1 MLSCFLQS
9 SLDVSVQL
17 DGRNQTHLA
26 VYDEEQF
33 KRSTLDGSGVAI
45 ISYMQRLYDALL
57 TESLLICETSA
68 WSLNIRDAAKTP
80 ELKP

>member
-17 DGRNQTHLA
+17 DGRNQTLLA

-33 KRSTLDGSGVAI
+33 KRSTLDGSGVAM
-45 ISYMQRLYDALL
+45 ISYMRCLYTRL

-68 WSLNIRDAAKTP
+68 WSLNIREAASTP
-80 ELKP
+80 LLKP

>member
-26 VYDEEQF
+26 MYDEEQF
-33 KRSTLDGSGVAI
+33 KRSTLDGSGVARFHTC
-45 ISYMQRLYDALL
+45 YVF
-57 TESLLICETSA
+57 
-68 WSLNIRDAAKTP
+68 IRDLP
-80 ELKP
+80 SHY